1 MTHSLL
7 RPAGDLVEPTVA
19 MFLFC
24 LFLKCVK
31 DTHTHLG
38 EQLRAIAVRALDA
51 AVADVCCGI
60 SPHLLCSRP

>member
-7 RPAGDLVEPTVA
+7 RSAGNRVEPTVA

-51 AVADVCCGI
+51 AVVDVCCGM
-60 SPHLLCSRP
+60 SLHLLCLRP

>member
-7 RPAGDLVEPTVA
+7 RSAGNQVEPTVA

-51 AVADVCCGI
+51 AVVDVCCGM
-60 SPHLLCSRP
+60 SLHLLCSRP